1 MCKAWIMLNE
11 NCFCYINTY
20 WVLSMACDD
29 KNYYVPQLE
38 FFLNVQ
44 IFFKFELHLFI
55 VCAIIMKNINNFGW
69 KLLHQRFTQ
78 TSVSDEGLEKMIPR
92 FALELETQVKS
103 YST

>member
-38 FFLNVQ
+38 FFLT
-44 IFFKFELHLFI
+44 LHSDGTNLKLCTSWTI
-55 VCAIIMKNINNFGW
+55 YSIHINDV
-69 KLLHQRFTQ
+69 LVL
-78 TSVSDEGLEKMIPR
+78 SVFQKQDLSD
-92 FALELETQVKS
+92 F
-103 YST
+103 